1 MRQASQLRSAS
12 LCVGG
17 WRGGIIYKK
26 PTNTLVTIDIA
37 TFRDTHTR
45 WGFALR
51 VAVREGGFPSVFVRL
66 SHGRTVCPRYR
77 SPTFSVNAMVI
88 SVAVWR
94 LWCRPCAVS

>member
-1 MRQASQLRSAS
+1 M
-12 LCVGG
+12 
-17 WRGGIIYKK
+17 
-26 PTNTLVTIDIA
+26 
-37 TFRDTHTR
+37 
-45 WGFALR
+45 R

-94 LWCRPCAVS
+94 LWCTVRGVMTRRANGAE